1 MSSSLRILPIT
12 AGVLTSVYGILALGV
27 ILLRRGESIA
37 LGTGDNKLMEYRVRG
52 WVVNNHNIVTSPL
65 FDLIYIGSRH
75 SNFTE
80 NVPFALIL
88 LGIVEY
94 NNYVPEWA
102 VMALSSVLVVGRIL
116 HAYAFLYLHPIKIH
130 LKYRAP
136 GFAMTLSSIGI
147 SGTIALIGG
156 VKHFL
161 KI

>member
-52 WVVNNHNIVTSPL
+52 
-65 FDLIYIGSRH
+65 H

-156 VKHFL
+156 VKRFL